1 MNSAGR
7 ALAQER
13 PLVVGVGEL
22 KPALVRAVDAL
33 AGQTSR
39 RRGSIAGGSGVTA
52 AGAWPVGKGANVKL
66 VATSAETVML
76 PYTTEPELPRSFL
89 GRMVAHL
96 SNT

>member
-1 MNSAGR
+1 LVSSNPPSYVPSVPWRGKPVAAG
-7 ALAQER
+7 
-13 PLVVGVGEL
+13 
-22 KPALVRAVDAL
+22 
-33 AGQTSR
+33 
-39 RRGSIAGGSGVTA
+39 GSVAGGSGVTA

-66 VATSAETVML
+66 VATSADTVML